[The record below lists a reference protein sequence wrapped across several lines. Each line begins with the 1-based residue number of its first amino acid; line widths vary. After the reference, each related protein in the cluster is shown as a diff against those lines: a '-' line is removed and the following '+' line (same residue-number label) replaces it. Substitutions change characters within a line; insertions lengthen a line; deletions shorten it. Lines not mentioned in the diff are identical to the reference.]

1 MSVHLEISIQ
11 KIKNSL
17 LSLAAI
23 VESQVREAI
32 ESFTSF
38 DEELAKKV
46 IDKDDLID
54 QTEIDIE
61 ESCLQCLALYQPVA
75 FDLRFVVSVLKIN
88 NDLERI
94 GDLSVNIAE
103 RAASLSRTSMPK
115 HNIDYSLM
123 SQKVID
129 MLKQSIDSFIAKDPE
144 QARKICLADKEIDE
158 IHQKNYAIVEDLI
171 SSNIGNS
178 QAVPIMQLM
187 SISRY
192 IERIADLATNIAED
206 VIYIV
211 EGKIQRHK
219 INK

>member
-23 VESQVREAI
+23 VESQVRDSIDA
-32 ESFTSF
+32 FTSF
-38 DEELAKKV
+38 NEDLAKKV
-46 IDKDDLID
+46 IEKDDLID

-103 RAASLSRTSMPK
+103 RALSLGRTSLPK
-115 HNIDYSLM
+115 HNIDYFLM

-129 MLKQSIDSFIAKDPE
+129 MLKQSIDSFIAGNSE
-144 QARKICLADKEIDE
+144 LARKICLADKEVDE
-158 IHQKNYAIVEDLI
+158 IHQKNYSIVESII
-171 SSNIGNS
+171 SSNNGDS
-178 QAVPIMQLM
+178 QAISIMQLM

-219 INK
+219 IIK